1 MKLIKNFLT
10 VSLFAAPIL
19 ASNTL
24 KVEAHNIDKGP
35 RGESIYH
42 TSWAKSRNQGICH
55 KHKDPFN
62 SKRKEKKGGDL
73 FKCKEIKQR

>member
-24 KVEAHNIDKGP
+24 KVEAHNTGKGAY
-35 RGESIYH
+35 GESLYH
-42 TSWAKSRNQGICH
+42 TK
-55 KHKDPFN
+55 
-62 SKRKEKKGGDL
+62 
-73 FKCKEIKQR
+73 

>member
-42 TSWAKSRNQGICH
+42 TSWKS
-55 KHKDPFN
+55 
-62 SKRKEKKGGDL
+62 
-73 FKCKEIKQR
+73 